1 MSSKDVSVGD
11 ALKDAPAE
19 AAGMFGRLFAG
30 LSVDAA
36 DIMAMGAGGLLQEI
50 KSRPSPREG

>member
-19 AAGMFGRLFAG
+19 AAGMFGRLFARLISG
-30 LSVDAA
+30 SQVRILS
-36 DIMAMGAGGLLQEI
+36 GAPMFSMTSMLI
-50 KSRPSPREG
+50 D